1 MDITSLLN
9 SKSPEPDGVSGSRTI
24 DETLLNSD
32 VKLTSL
38 LPPLHTALHTPLD
51 SIFPRS
57 MLHTIPL
64 PQPQPQ
70 QRSAIQPAVSN
81 DQYQHHLLP
90 GQLPLPV
97 MQVPRDIREAYPV
110 AASYSPPQAQMIPE
124 QPVHTSQ
131 TPTDDLTNDSNLSK
145 TFTCQTQDCNK
156 SFARRSDLV
165 RHGMQQSVQSVIEHQ
180 ANYK

>member
-24 DETLLNSD
+24 DETLLDSD

-51 SIFPRS
+51 TIFPRS
-57 MLHTIPL
+57 MLHTTS
-64 PQPQPQ
+64 Q
-70 QRSAIQPAVSN
+70 QQQTRAPIQPPLSN

-110 AASYSPPQAQMIPE
+110 AASYSPPQAQMMPE

-131 TPTDDLTNDSNLSK
+131 TPTDDLTNDSGLSK

-165 RHGMQQSVQSVIEHQ
+165 RHGT
-180 ANYK
+180 

>member
-9 SKSPEPDGVSGSRTI
+9 SKSPEPEGVPGSRTI
-24 DETLLNSD
+24 DETLLNSE

-57 MLHTIPL
+57 MLHTIP
-64 PQPQPQ
+64 QPQSRASIQ
-70 QRSAIQPAVSN
+70 QPVSN

-110 AASYSPPQAQMIPE
+110 AASYSPPQAQMMPE

-165 RHGMQQSVQSVIEHQ
+165 RHGMH
-180 ANYK
+180 